1 MAQQQST
8 LRNDDDVGKS
18 GFELQLVTP
27 AVGYADPTQRTMS
40 LQNAISF
47 TRSISLNCKLSR
59 PSTSDGELQ
68 PDLEQQASNG
78 IVIQPS
84 QSDFD
89 ANSQRSNVGEEG
101 QHVPTLTT
109 PDAVFGKEQ
118 EYQQTE
124 QRRSRSRTKKCAI
137 GSLLALCVIAGVAT
151 LSANISRN
159 IAVATYEANYEAFIP
174 SSSSSSSSKS
184 GKGKSGKGKS
194 GKGKSGKGKSGKGK
208 SAKAKCANGKSGT
221 GKSGKGKSAK
231 GKCAKEKSSMPM

>member
-151 LSANISRN
+151 LSANISAN
-159 IAVATYEANYEAFIP
+159 IAVATYEANYEAFID
-174 SSSSSSSSKS
+174 SSSSSSSKS
-184 GKGKSGKGKS
+184 GKGKSGKGKSAKAKCAKGKS

-208 SAKAKCANGKSGT
+208 SAK
-221 GKSGKGKSAK
+221 
-231 GKCAKEKSSMPM
+231 GKCAKESSMSM